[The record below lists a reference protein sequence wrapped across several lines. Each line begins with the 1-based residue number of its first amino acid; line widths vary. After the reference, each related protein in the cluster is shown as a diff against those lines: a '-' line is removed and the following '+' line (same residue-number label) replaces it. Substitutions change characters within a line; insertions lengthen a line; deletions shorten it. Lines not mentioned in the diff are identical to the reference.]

1 MSITLT
7 KITTEI
13 DHKRKLTTTAI
24 FIIFRTTT
32 KLTRKS
38 FGTVIIENWN
48 SENLKKTKMS
58 LTEVSRSHIEMHK
71 AQFTSAGILSGR
83 DVGRIIASRLV
94 SSRRVDRP

>member
-48 SENLKKTKMS
+48 SENLKKLKCHSQMFLAVT
-58 LTEVSRSHIEMHK
+58 SRCIKPSPHLR
-71 AQFTSAGILSGR
+71 TY
-83 DVGRIIASRLV
+83 
-94 SSRRVDRP
+94 